1 MRANYIKLTAFGS
14 YAHTQDLNLDELGE
28 KGVFVI
34 HGDTGA
40 GKTTIFDAI
49 TYALY
54 GEPSGSS
61 RKSSDVRSLGADPDT
76 RTEVTLDFTYAGQKY
91 RIIRKAAHERLSRKK
106 NKAGLYDTITD
117 DPEAELY
124 WIGSDGQVQTDH
136 SVIQKGGNAVTK
148 KVTEILGV
156 DRGQFMQIAMI
167 AQGDFRKLIDGSTKD
182 REDLYRT
189 IFQTERYK
197 RLQDEVKRD
206 FSATSDL
213 SKKAIQDI
221 RDQVRSVELAA
232 DDQASADLRSELA
245 EGKRPHSEAEGFLNV
260 LIDTDKEG
268 FGSAKALWED
278 WNKKVNKLQDN
289 AGHLDTAW
297 GYQKQI
303 HSDKEVWEKSEKDE
317 KPLLKKALE
326 EANAKQPEIYEL
338 KQKETLL
345 SASLPKYEE
354 RDNEAKSAK
363 KWSEKEN
370 AARQKKETAQK
381 EYNRLNSEKEKLE
394 KEQSNLVHAG
404 EKILALNNEKN
415 ELETKMEDLGTLLKK
430 IKEYH
435 RNDSIYQNHKNEL
448 NNLVQDNNRLQSEYN
463 AALHAFFNAQAGIL
477 AERLSDGIP
486 CPVCGS
492 VHHPALAIRPADA
505 PSEEEVRQLKEKAD
519 EAADAAA
526 VMSRKCGEDLS
537 ARDSLLNNVIQP
549 ILDKYPQYELSIGNG
564 QQRIPVIQEKLSGQI
579 AVKKTDIKTEEN
591 NKARKD
597 AITNKLLPDCNK
609 ALEEQRR
616 IQTEEGNNEFIAK
629 TKKEASQRK
638 VSDLSK
644 DLTFESKEKA
654 KEQIKTINNNYQALE
669 ADIKKANE
677 DLNALSVRIS
687 GLKSS
692 VSTNQRN
699 LKALIRQHEDI
710 SSLLSDMTEDLYKE
724 RKQAILESIRTASE
738 NRNQAGERRDTILKR
753 KSQNEKT
760 LERIQELATDLQIIE
775 AKQTWLKPLNDTL
788 SGKGTDK
795 GKLTFESFVLATVL
809 DRIVARANLRF
820 KEMTAH
826 HLELVRREES
836 TDGRAKFGLDLNV
849 IDHFS
854 GDDKYRKASS
864 LSGGESFMASLSMAL
879 GLADEIQSAAG
890 GVKLDSLFVDEGFG
904 SLSDEA
910 LAQAKRVLLGLSEE
924 GSGRIVG
931 IISHIQDLQKWT
943 ERRINV
949 QKDKDGNSEATIE

>member
-14 YAHTQDLNLDELGE
+14 YAHTQELNLDELGE

-61 RKSSDVRSLGADPDT
+61 RKNSDVRSLGADPDT

-91 RIIRKAAHERLSRKK
+91 RIIRKAAHVRLSKRK
-106 NKAGLYDTITD
+106 NKAGLYDTLTD
-117 DPEAELY
+117 SPEAELY

-136 SVIQKGGNAVTK
+136 SVIQKVDAVTN

-156 DRGQFMQIAMI
+156 NHDQFMQIAMI
-167 AQGDFRKLIDGSTKD
+167 AQGDFRKLIDGSTND
-182 REDLYRT
+182 REGLYRT

-206 FSATSDL
+206 FIATSDQ

-221 RDQVRSVELAA
+221 RNQVRLVELATE
-232 DDQASADLRSELA
+232 DQASAGLRSELA
-245 EGKRPHSEAEGFLNV
+245 DGNRPHSEAEGFLKG
-260 LIDTDKEG
+260 LIDSDGKALD
-268 FGSAKALWED
+268 SARALWEEY
-278 WNKKVNKLQDN
+278 NEKVNTLQDN

-303 HSDKEVWEKSEKDE
+303 LSDKAAREKKEKEDKPRSEKELAD
-317 KPLLKKALE
+317 AT
-326 EANAKQPEIYEL
+326 AQQPRIDAL
-338 KQKETLL
+338 KQEETLL
-345 SASLPKYEE
+345 FASLSKYEE
-354 RDNEAKSAK
+354 RDKARQSAK
-363 KWSEKEN
+363 EWSEKEN
-370 AARQKKETAQK
+370 TARQEKEKAEQ
-381 EYNRLNSEKEKLE
+381 EYNRLKSEKEKLE
-394 KEQSNLVHAG
+394 TEQSSLAHAG
-404 EKILALNNEKN
+404 EKILALENEKK
-415 ELETKMEDLGTLLKK
+415 ELETKRENLNTLLEK

-435 RNDSIYQNHKNEL
+435 RIDSLYQKHKEKL
-448 NNLVQDNNRLQSEYN
+448 TELVQDNDRRQSVSS
-463 AALHAFFNAQAGIL
+463 AALHAFLNAQAGIL
-477 AERLSDGIP
+477 AQDLSEGIP

-492 VHHPALAIRPADA
+492 VHHPALAIKPANA
-505 PSEEEVRQLKEKAD
+505 PSEEEVQHLKQEADKAAKD
-519 EAADAAA
+519 AAD
-526 VMSRKCGEDLS
+526 MSRKCGEDDIAMKTLL
-537 ARDSLLNNVIQP
+537 ANTIQPLLNQ
-549 ILDKYPQYELSIGNG
+549 YPQYGLTVENG
-564 QQRIPVIQEKLSGQI
+564 QDQIPGIQEELNNQI
-579 AVKKTDIKTEEN
+579 SAKETAIESEKKNKQRKVTITDT
-591 NKARKD
+591 
-597 AITNKLLPDCNK
+597 LLPACNQ
-609 ALEEQRR
+609 ALEEQQR
-616 IQTEEGNNEFIAK
+616 IQTGEGLKEVEAMAQ
-629 TKKEASQRK
+629 KEAYLRK
-638 VSDLSK
+638 ATDHFK

-654 KEQIKTINNNYQALE
+654 EERIGTIKNDYQVLESAIEKAKENLT
-669 ADIKKANE
+669 DIGTK
-677 DLNALSVRIS
+677 IS
-687 GLKSS
+687 ELDSYVK
-692 VSTNQRN
+692 TNQGH
-699 LKALIRQHEDI
+699 LDALILQHKDL
-710 SSLLSDMTEDLYKE
+710 SSLLSDLTEDLYQERKQNIQKSIQKTSVE
-724 RKQAILESIRTASE
+724 RKQAETK
-738 NRNQAGERRDTILKR
+738 RDTILKR

-760 LERIQELATDLQIIE
+760 LERIRDLVTDMRTIE

-788 SGKGTDK
+788 SGLGTDK

-809 DRIVARANLRF
+809 DRIIARANLRF

-836 TDGRAKFGLDLNV
+836 TDGRVKSGLDLDV

-854 GDDKYRKASS
+854 GENKYRKASS

-879 GLADEIQSAAG
+879 GLADEIQNAAG

-924 GSGRIVG
+924 GRGRIVG
-931 IISHIQDLQKWT
+931 IISHVQDLQRWT
-943 ERRINV
+943 ERRIHV

>member
-1 MRANYIKLTAFGS
+1 MRANYIKMTAFGS
-14 YAHTQDLNLDELGE
+14 YARTQELNLDELGE

-34 HGDTGA
+34 HGDTGS

-61 RKSSDVRSLGADPDT
+61 RKSSDVRSLGADPGT
-76 RTEVTLDFTYAGQKY
+76 RTEVTLEFTYAGQKY
-91 RIIRKAAHERLSRKK
+91 RIIRKAAHERLAKKK
-106 NKAGLYDTITD
+106 NKAGLYETTTD
-117 DPEAELY
+117 GPEAELY

-136 SVIQKGGNAVTK
+136 SVIKNAVTS
-148 KVTEILGV
+148 KVEEILGV

-167 AQGDFRKLIDGSTKD
+167 AQGDFRKLIDGTTKD

-189 IFQTERYK
+189 IFQTGRYK
-197 RLQDEVKRD
+197 QLQDEVKRD
-206 FSATSDL
+206 FTATSEQ

-221 RDQVRSVELAA
+221 RDQVRMVELAA
-232 DDQASADLRSELA
+232 DDQTAADLRSELA
-245 EGKRPHSEAEGFLNV
+245 EGNRPHSEAEEFLKG
-260 LIDTDKEG
+260 LIDTDGKALDA
-268 FGSAKALWED
+268 AKALWEE
-278 WNKKVNKLQDN
+278 WNNKVNTIQDN

-303 HSDKEVWEKSEKDE
+303 LSAKEAKDKSENEE
-317 KPLLKKALE
+317 KPRLKEALE
-326 EANAKQPEIYEL
+326 EAKAKQPVIEAL
-338 KQKETLL
+338 KQEETLL
-345 SASLPKYEE
+345 SASLSKYEE
-354 RDNEAKSAK
+354 RDEARRLAEEWLGKEEAAHK
-363 KWSEKEN
+363 KKGEAEL
-370 AARQKKETAQK
+370 
-381 EYNRLNSEKEKLE
+381 EYNRLKREKDNLE
-394 KEQSNLVHAG
+394 KEQSNLSHAG
-404 EKILALNNEKN
+404 EKIVTLENEKTG
-415 ELETKMEDLGTLLKK
+415 LETKRDDLGTLLEK

-435 RNDSIYQNHKNEL
+435 RIDSVYQDH
-448 NNLVQDNNRLQSEYN
+448 NNKLKDLVQENDRLQGEYN
-463 AALHAFFNAQAGIL
+463 AALHAFLSNQAGIL
-477 AERLSDGIP
+477 AEGLSDGIP

-492 VHHPALAIRPADA
+492 VHHPTPAIKPADA
-505 PSEEEVRQLKEKAD
+505 PSEEKVQQLKEKAD
-519 EAADAAA
+519 KAAADAAD
-526 VMSRKCGEDLS
+526 MSRECGNDHIALN
-537 ARDSLLNNVIQP
+537 SLLDNVIQP
-549 ILDKYPQYELSIGNG
+549 IIGQYPQYELSVENG
-564 QQRIPVIQEKLSGQI
+564 QDQIPSIQKQLNDQISEKETAI
-579 AVKKTDIKTEEN
+579 ETEKG

-597 AITNKLLPDCNK
+597 DITDKLLPACNQ
-609 ALEEQRR
+609 AREEQQR
-616 IQTEEGNNEFIAK
+616 IQTDKGTEEVQAK
-629 TKKEASQRK
+629 ALKEAYQRK
-638 VSDLSK
+638 VVDLSK
-644 DLTFESKEKA
+644 DLTFKSKEDAVKRIETV
-654 KEQIKTINNNYQALE
+654 KNDYQALGSAIE
-669 ADIKKANE
+669 TAKKNLDDIGTK
-677 DLNALSVRIS
+677 IS
-687 GLKSS
+687 NLHSS
-692 VSTNQRN
+692 IETNQIN
-699 LKALIRQHEDI
+699 LGTLIQQHEDI
-710 SSLLSDMTEDLYKE
+710 SSLLSNLTEELYKE
-724 RKQAILESIRTASE
+724 RKQTIQGSIQAASTE
-738 NRNQAGERRDTILKR
+738 RGQAGTKRDTILRR

-760 LERIQELATDLQIIE
+760 LERIQRLATDLKTIE

-788 SGKGTDK
+788 SGTGADR

-809 DRIVARANLRF
+809 DRIIARANLRF

-943 ERRINV
+943 EHRIYV

>member
-1 MRANYIKLTAFGS
+1 MRANYIKMTAFGS
-14 YAHTQDLNLDELGE
+14 YARTQELNLDELGE

-34 HGDTGA
+34 HGDTGS

-61 RKSSDVRSLGADPDT
+61 RKSSDVRSLGADPGT
-76 RTEVTLDFTYAGQKY
+76 RTEVTLEFTYAGQKY
-91 RIIRKAAHERLSRKK
+91 RIIRKAAHERLAKKK
-106 NKAGLYDTITD
+106 NKAGLYETTTD
-117 DPEAELY
+117 GPEAELY

-136 SVIQKGGNAVTK
+136 SVIKNAVTS
-148 KVTEILGV
+148 KVEEILGV

-167 AQGDFRKLIDGSTKD
+167 AQGDFRKLIDGTTKD

-189 IFQTERYK
+189 IFQTGRYK
-197 RLQDEVKRD
+197 QLQDEVKRD
-206 FSATSDL
+206 FTATSEQ

-221 RDQVRSVELAA
+221 RDQVRMVELAA
-232 DDQASADLRSELA
+232 DDQTAADLRSELA
-245 EGKRPHSEAEGFLNV
+245 EGNRPHSEAEEFLKG
-260 LIDTDKEG
+260 LIDTDGKALDA
-268 FGSAKALWED
+268 AKALWEE
-278 WNKKVNKLQDN
+278 WNNKVNTIQDN

-303 HSDKEVWEKSEKDE
+303 LSAKEAKDKSENEE
-317 KPLLKKALE
+317 KPRLKEALE
-326 EANAKQPEIYEL
+326 EAKAKQPVIEAL
-338 KQKETLL
+338 KQEETLL
-345 SASLPKYEE
+345 SASLSKYEE
-354 RDNEAKSAK
+354 RDEARRLAEEWLGKEEAAHK
-363 KWSEKEN
+363 KKGEAEL
-370 AARQKKETAQK
+370 
-381 EYNRLNSEKEKLE
+381 EYNRLKREKDNLE
-394 KEQSNLVHAG
+394 KEQSNLSHAG
-404 EKILALNNEKN
+404 EKIVTLENEKTG
-415 ELETKMEDLGTLLKK
+415 LETKRDDLGTLLEK

-435 RNDSIYQNHKNEL
+435 RIDSVYQDH
-448 NNLVQDNNRLQSEYN
+448 NNKLKDLVQENDRLQGEYN
-463 AALHAFFNAQAGIL
+463 AALHAFLSNQAGIL
-477 AERLSDGIP
+477 AEGLSDGIP

-492 VHHPALAIRPADA
+492 VHHPTPAIKPADA
-505 PSEEEVRQLKEKAD
+505 PSEEKVQQLKEKAD
-519 EAADAAA
+519 KAAADAAD
-526 VMSRKCGEDLS
+526 MSRECGKDHIALN
-537 ARDSLLNNVIQP
+537 SLLDNVIQP
-549 ILDKYPQYELSIGNG
+549 IIGQYPQYELSVENG
-564 QQRIPVIQEKLSGQI
+564 QDQIPSIQKQLNDQISEKETAI
-579 AVKKTDIKTEEN
+579 ETEKG

-597 AITNKLLPDCNK
+597 DITDKLLPACNQ
-609 ALEEQRR
+609 AREEQQR
-616 IQTEEGNNEFIAK
+616 IQTDKGTEEVQAK
-629 TKKEASQRK
+629 ALKEAYQRK
-638 VSDLSK
+638 VVDLSK
-644 DLTFESKEKA
+644 DLTFKSKEDAVKRIETV
-654 KEQIKTINNNYQALE
+654 KNDYQALGSAIE
-669 ADIKKANE
+669 TAKKNLDDIGTK
-677 DLNALSVRIS
+677 IS
-687 GLKSS
+687 NLHSS
-692 VSTNQRN
+692 IETNQIN
-699 LKALIRQHEDI
+699 LGTLIQQHEDI
-710 SSLLSDMTEDLYKE
+710 SSLLSNLTEELYKE
-724 RKQAILESIRTASE
+724 RKQTIQGSIQAASTE
-738 NRNQAGERRDTILKR
+738 RGQAGTKRDTILRR

-760 LERIQELATDLQIIE
+760 LERIQRLATDLKTIE

-788 SGKGTDK
+788 SGTGADK

-809 DRIVARANLRF
+809 DRIIARANLRF

-943 ERRINV
+943 EHRIYV

>member
-14 YAHTQDLNLDELGE
+14 YAHTQELNLDELGE

-40 GKTTIFDAI
+40 GKTTLFDAI

-61 RKSSDVRSLGADPDT
+61 RKSADVRSLGADT
-76 RTEVTLDFTYAGQKY
+76 NIRTEVTLEFTYAGQKY
-91 RIIRKAAHERLSRKK
+91 RIIRKAAHERLAKKK
-106 NKAGLYDTITD
+106 NKAGLYETTTD
-117 DPEAELY
+117 GPEAELY

-136 SVIQKGGNAVTK
+136 SVIKNAVTS
-148 KVTEILGV
+148 KVEEILGV

-167 AQGDFRKLIDGSTKD
+167 AQGDFRKLIDGTTKD

-189 IFQTERYK
+189 IFQTGRYK
-197 RLQDEVKRD
+197 QLQDEVKRD
-206 FSATSDL
+206 FTATSEQ

-221 RDQVRSVELAA
+221 RDQVRMVELAA
-232 DDQASADLRSELA
+232 DDQTAADLRSELA
-245 EGKRPHSEAEGFLNV
+245 EGNRPHSEAEEFLKG
-260 LIDTDKEG
+260 LIDTDGKALDA
-268 FGSAKALWED
+268 AKALWEE
-278 WNKKVNKLQDN
+278 WNNKVNTIQDN

-303 HSDKEVWEKSEKDE
+303 LSAKEAKDKSENEE
-317 KPLLKKALE
+317 KPRLKEALE
-326 EANAKQPEIYEL
+326 EAKAKQPVIEAL
-338 KQKETLL
+338 KQEETLL
-345 SASLPKYEE
+345 SASLSKYEE
-354 RDNEAKSAK
+354 RDEARRLAEEWLGKEEAAHK
-363 KWSEKEN
+363 KKGEAEL
-370 AARQKKETAQK
+370 
-381 EYNRLNSEKEKLE
+381 EYNRLKREKDNLE
-394 KEQSNLVHAG
+394 KEQSNLSHAG
-404 EKILALNNEKN
+404 EKIVTLENEKTG
-415 ELETKMEDLGTLLKK
+415 LETKRDDLGTLLEK

-435 RNDSIYQNHKNEL
+435 RIDSVYQDH
-448 NNLVQDNNRLQSEYN
+448 NNKLKDLVQENDRLQGEYN
-463 AALHAFFNAQAGIL
+463 AALHAFLSNQAGIL
-477 AERLSDGIP
+477 AEGLSDGIP

-492 VHHPALAIRPADA
+492 VHHPTPAIKPADA
-505 PSEEEVRQLKEKAD
+505 PSEEKVQQLKEKAD
-519 EAADAAA
+519 KAAADAAD
-526 VMSRKCGEDLS
+526 MSRECGKDHIALN
-537 ARDSLLNNVIQP
+537 SLLDNVIQP
-549 ILDKYPQYELSIGNG
+549 IIGQYPQYELSVENG
-564 QQRIPVIQEKLSGQI
+564 QDQIPSIQKQLNDQISEKETAI
-579 AVKKTDIKTEEN
+579 ETEKG

-597 AITNKLLPDCNK
+597 DITDKLLPACNQ
-609 ALEEQRR
+609 AREEQQR
-616 IQTEEGNNEFIAK
+616 IQTDKGTEEVQAK
-629 TKKEASQRK
+629 ALKEAYQRK
-638 VSDLSK
+638 VVDLSK
-644 DLTFESKEKA
+644 DLTFKSKEDAVKRIETV
-654 KEQIKTINNNYQALE
+654 KNDYQALGSAIE
-669 ADIKKANE
+669 TAKKNLDDIGTK
-677 DLNALSVRIS
+677 IS
-687 GLKSS
+687 NLHSS
-692 VSTNQRN
+692 IETNQIN
-699 LKALIRQHEDI
+699 LGTLIQQHEDI
-710 SSLLSDMTEDLYKE
+710 SSLLSNLTEELYKE
-724 RKQAILESIRTASE
+724 RKQTIQGSIQAASTE
-738 NRNQAGERRDTILKR
+738 RGQAGTKRDTILRR

-760 LERIQELATDLQIIE
+760 LERIQRLATDLKTIE

-788 SGKGTDK
+788 SGTGADK

-809 DRIVARANLRF
+809 DRIIARANLRF

-943 ERRINV
+943 EHRIYV